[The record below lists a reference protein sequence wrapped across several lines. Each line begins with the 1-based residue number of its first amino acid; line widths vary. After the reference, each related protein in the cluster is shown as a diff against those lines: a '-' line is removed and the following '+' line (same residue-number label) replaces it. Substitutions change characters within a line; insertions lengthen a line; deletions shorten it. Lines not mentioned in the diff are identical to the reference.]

1 MLERALRVVDLTP
14 ALQMRRN
21 ATASGQETSC
31 ADARPSTRGSR
42 GSVALRRGEG
52 AAATPSS
59 AAAPAMLSAV
69 SPQQAWR
76 EQLKSANAAEP
87 RAVLDGKWAGAAK
100 AGKEEQEARQ
110 QPRSRR
116 ANVTESSVDRI
127 LQSSIKQHTYAYA
140 PNRQPLSLEVSRSP
154 YELSA
159 RGFDEPVQI
168 RRDVKDSVG
177 VDECARRPQL

>member
-21 ATASGQETSC
+21 AAASGKETSC
-31 ADARPSTRGSR
+31 ADARPSTHGSR
-42 GSVALRRGEG
+42 GLAALRRSEG

-76 EQLKSANAAEP
+76 EQLKSANADEP
-87 RAVLDGKWAGAAK
+87 RAVLDGKWADAAK
-100 AGKEEQEARQ
+100 AGKEEQEARPP
-110 QPRSRR
+110 PRSRR
-116 ANVTESSVDRI
+116 TESSVDRI
-127 LQSSIKQHTYAYA
+127 LQSSIKQHTYTYA

-159 RGFDEPVQI
+159 RGFDAPVQI
-168 RRDVKDSVG
+168 RRDVTDSVG
-177 VDECARRPQL
+177 VDACARRPQL